1 MTPRLLIAAALA
13 FLMASCASSGP
24 AEGQAATTG
33 PGAATPEA
41 ELPAAWPR
49 CPEWE
54 KLHGPARGP
63 DLWLTG
69 RQALVY
75 TKPGKRGDSIRIIYE
90 GQRKP
95 RIIRNYDGTSADQGT
110 ISILGQEVGYYSSG
124 NEEAEIST
132 QALLLTSPSG
142 WSGWFS
148 FDFSSPEH
156 LQGKN
161 IPAFAW

>member
-1 MTPRLLIAAALA
+1 MTSRLLIAAALV
-13 FLMASCASSGP
+13 FLMASCAGSGSAGGQP
-24 AEGQAATTG
+24 AAAA
-33 PGAATPEA
+33 PGAPAPEA

-49 CPEWE
+49 CPAWE
-54 KLHGPARGP
+54 KLYGPARGP

-69 RQALVY
+69 RQALIY
-75 TKPGKRGDSIRIIYE
+75 SKPGKRGHSVRIIYE

-95 RIIRNYDGTSADQGT
+95 RTIRNFDGSSADQGT

-132 QALLLTSPSG
+132 QALLLTSPTG